1 MDSISTSSTSSSV
14 ISTVQQKTPTKLTK
28 PKKKNNNNNTYN
40 KPIKVVYISNP
51 MKVKTSA
58 SEFRALVQ
66 ELTGQDAES
75 PPNPSRFQEFDA
87 DDSGT
92 DRGGCENRMDCDK
105 SDQTVVGVPSLV
117 DPDDKGKPSEA
128 GSSNESFEG
137 FDEDVLLTP
146 EMMDNIWDLLPTS
159 AFYES
164 FQLDS

>member
-1 MDSISTSSTSSSV
+1 MDTISTSSTSSV
-14 ISTVQQKTPTKLTK
+14 ISTVQQKTPTKLSK
-28 PKKKNNNNNTYN
+28 PKKKKNTNNN

-66 ELTGQDAES
+66 ELTGQYAES
-75 PPNPSRFQEFDA
+75 PPDPSRFQEFDA

-117 DPDDKGKPSEA
+117 DPDDKVKPSEA

-137 FDEDVLLTP
+137 FDEDVLL
-146 EMMDNIWDLLPTS
+146 MDNIWDLLPTS

-164 FQLDS
+164 FQLDSH